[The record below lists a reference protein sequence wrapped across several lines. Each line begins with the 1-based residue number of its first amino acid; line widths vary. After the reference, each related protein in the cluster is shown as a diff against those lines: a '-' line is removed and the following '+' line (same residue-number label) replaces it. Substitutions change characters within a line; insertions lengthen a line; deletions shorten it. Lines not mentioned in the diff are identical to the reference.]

1 MAFTFSKLATVAV
14 GAGGSATISFTN
26 IPQNYKDLMVYLSGR
41 STGADNSRFVRI
53 RFNSNSGSNYTNK
66 RVRGDGSTASSTG
79 ETSDTSG
86 YTIMSG
92 GNNTAST
99 FGSTSIYIPNYAGT
113 TNKSFSTDAV
123 TENNAT
129 AAEAM
134 LFAEIWNNVSAISSI
149 TLTPTANNFAQYS
162 TATLY
167 GIRAEV

>member
-1 MAFTFSKLATVAV
+1 MADTFIKIATVTV
-14 GAGGSATISFTN
+14 GGGGSATIDFTS
-26 IPQNYKDLMVYLSGR
+26 IPSTYTDLMVYLSGR

-53 RFNSNSGSNYTNK
+53 RFNSDSGSNYTNK
-66 RVRGDGSTASSTG
+66 RVRGDGSTASSAG

-86 YTIMSG
+86 FTVMSG

-129 AAEAM
+129 GAEAM
-134 LFAEIWNNVSAISSI
+134 LFAEIWNNTSAISSI
-149 TLTPTANNFAQYS
+149 TLTPSANNFAQYS

-167 GIRAEV
+167 GISKT